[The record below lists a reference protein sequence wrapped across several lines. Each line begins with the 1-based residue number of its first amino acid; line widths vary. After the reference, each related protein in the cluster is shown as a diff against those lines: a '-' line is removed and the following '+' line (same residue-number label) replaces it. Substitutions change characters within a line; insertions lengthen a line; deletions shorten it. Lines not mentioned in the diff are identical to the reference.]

1 MSSALLAP
9 LRKLAAGLPAEL
21 QRAALWAV
29 EHPAEVALWSMRRQ
43 AQAVGVAP
51 ATMLRMARAAGHDSY
66 EAFRVPFQRALAGG
80 QEIGSRV
87 GLRDRAAL
95 LQASREP
102 LAGQAAA
109 PGAAPAND
117 AAGHDALT
125 DLQMAAIASV
135 CQTNDDARLDAAASA
150 LLAARQVGFL
160 GLRSAF
166 GIAHQMRYAYH
177 LLRRNGILIDGLGGA
192 PAEEADCLQAGD
204 VLVVIS
210 QAPYPAA
217 TVHLTRDIAQRGVTV
232 LALTDSA
239 SNPVARAAHHVL
251 CFTAPAEPDP
261 DDLSGQRG
269 PGSFFH
275 STAGLLGLAEHL
287 IARLAAQGGDDVLQR
302 LGDIETRLH
311 ADGVYWSDAPAK
323 RKRSRT

>member
-1 MSSALLAP
+1 MTASPPDVKPDPLPKAL
-9 LRKLAAGLPAEL
+9 RTLAASLPAEL
-21 QRAALWAV
+21 QRAALWAA

-43 AQAVGVAP
+43 ALAVGVAP

-66 EAFRVPFQRALAGG
+66 EAFRTPFQSALAGG
-80 QEIGSRV
+80 SEA
-87 GLRDRAAL
+87 GLRDRAAR
-95 LQASREP
+95 LQASRE
-102 LAGQAAA
+102 Q
-109 PGAAPAND
+109 GAASH
-117 AAGHDALT
+117 GHDALT
-125 DLQMAAIASV
+125 HLQTAAIASV
-135 CQTNDDARLDAAASA
+135 CQVNDDAHFDAAAAA

-177 LLRRNGILIDGLGGA
+177 LLRRNGILIDGLGGT

-204 VLVVIS
+204 ALVVIS
-210 QAPYPAA
+210 QAPYPTA
-217 TVHLTRDIAQRGVTV
+217 TLQLTREIAARGVTV

-239 SNPVARAAHHVL
+239 SSPVALAAHHVL
-251 CFTAPAEPDP
+251 HFTPPADPDP

-287 IARLAAQGGDDVLQR
+287 IARLAAQGGEEVLQR
-302 LGDIETRLH
+302 LSEIETRLH
-311 ADGVYWSDAPAK
+311 ADGVYWSNAP
-323 RKRSRT
+323 RKRSPTQS